1 MGRAALAVL
10 VVPPVMAVLAVL
22 VVLMAALAV
31 LAVMAALA
39 AFLRAWTMLALTT
52 EPSPRANSFAL
63 ETLQLPAPPTLEPKV
78 VGMMNLKGVEGLS
91 VERLSKQGGGGRGGG
106 GGGGRGGG
114 NGGGRGG
121 GGGGG
126 ERANQSKAGMAPE
139 LQRAARPEQAHQ
151 RGENSQPIVQRV
163 MADGSGDPAA
173 TRRDGGGRGKGKG
186 GGPRRKGSS
195 SGAKGRGGGC
205 GGGGSVPMSHA
216 MGMPAACGVAPP
228 PLPAVVGAYCEGA
241 VSCASG
247 LGTSASAVRGG
258 P

>member
-1 MGRAALAVL
+1 
-10 VVPPVMAVLAVL
+10 
-22 VVLMAALAV
+22 
-31 LAVMAALA
+31 MAALA
-39 AFLRAWTMLALTT
+39 AFLRAWTMLALTA
-52 EPSPRANSFAL
+52 EPLPRANSFAL

-106 GGGGRGGG
+106 GGG
-114 NGGGRGG
+114 GGGRGG

-163 MADGSGDPAA
+163 MADGSGDPAS
-173 TRRDGGGRGKGKG
+173 TCRGGGGRGKGKE

-195 SGAKGRGGGC
+195 GGAKGRGAGR
-205 GGGGSVPMSHA
+205 GGGGGVPMSHA
-216 MGMPAACGVAPP
+216 MGMPAAWGLAPP
-228 PLPAVVGAYCEGA
+228 PLPAVVGAYREGA

-247 LGTSASAVRGG
+247 LGTSASAVWGG
-258 P
+258 PYGGPEYPYG